1 MIIYVGFIL
10 EQGKLLPEF
19 VTDDRKLAR
28 AKAARSVDDALPN
41 NSVNV
46 FKVCFDE
53 KVVPLIVASWTPEG
67 EHVTEVPEP

>member
-1 MIIYVGFIL
+1 MIIYIGFIK

-19 VTDDRKLAR
+19 VTDNLKLAKHKAVR
-28 AKAARSVDDALPN
+28 AVDDALPN
-41 NSVNV
+41 NSVHV
-46 FKVCFDE
+46 FKVCLDV